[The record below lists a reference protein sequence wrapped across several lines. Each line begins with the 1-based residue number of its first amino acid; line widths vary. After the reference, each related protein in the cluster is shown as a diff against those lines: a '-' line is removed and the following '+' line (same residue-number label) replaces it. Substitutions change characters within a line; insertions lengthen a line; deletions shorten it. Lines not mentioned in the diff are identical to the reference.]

1 MITPELTRDDAKKN
15 SVEEKNRG
23 KRGREI
29 FGWWFTLLTVI
40 FSLGCLTAFGTAKL
54 FFSGK
59 FFTAFFTIAVIINA
73 ISFVWVI
80 LKFYQ
85 IVPQN
90 EEWVVQFFGRWSDIW
105 EAGPHFKFPFF
116 MSYAGKVF
124 MGDQMLII
132 KMNGQPENGFTH
144 SLVDFSDATAG
155 ITAEIGYR
163 IFSSHRAVFEVGDVL
178 QEITEIMDVII
189 RVYFSGKTLD
199 QAMRERSQIGLNQL
213 VEQDK
218 DNFGLFKT
226 WGVEIRSI
234 TIDFTLPEE
243 VIAKRNSILAAEK
256 ELEAAKIEKQEAL
269 VRAAERFQVSK
280 VDAKSTLV
288 SGQAKGE
295 GMAKTIKAI
304 ADEVQLPVKDVVEY
318 LRQLSFY
325 EAIKNN
331 KGVIISSPNGQVDE
345 PAAFGAKV
353 AAGSQ
358 LTNESLKGGEVSDI
372 QASGGE

>member
-1 MITPELTRDDAKKN
+1 MVNPELTRDNAKNN
-15 SVEEKNRG
+15 SAEEKYRVQS
-23 KRGREI
+23 KRRI
-29 FGWWFTLLTVI
+29 FGWWFAFLVGI
-40 FSLGCLTAFGTAKL
+40 FSLGCFIAFGIAEL

-59 FFTAFFTIAVIINA
+59 FFIAFFTMAVIIDVV
-73 ISFVWVI
+73 SFVLII
-80 LKFYQ
+80 LKSYQ
-85 IVPQN
+85 TVPQN
-90 EEWVVQFFGRWSDIW
+90 EEWVIQFFGEWSDTW
-105 EAGPHFKFPFF
+105 EAGLHFKFPFF
-116 MSYAGKVF
+116 MSYGGKVF
-124 MGDQMLII
+124 MGDQMLTI

-144 SLVDFSDATAG
+144 SLVDFFDATAG

-218 DNFGLFKT
+218 DNFGLFKI

-234 TIDFTLPEE
+234 TIDFTLPAE
-243 VIAKRNSILAAEK
+243 VITQRNSILTAEK
-256 ELEAAKIEKQEAL
+256 ELEAAKIEKQRAL
-269 VRAAERFQVSK
+269 VKAAERFQVSK
-280 VDAKSTLV
+280 VDAKSILV

-295 GMAKTIKAI
+295 SMAKTIKAI
-304 ADEVQLPVKDVVEY
+304 ADEAQLPVKDVVEY
-318 LRQLSFY
+318 LRQLSFF
-325 EAIKNN
+325 EAIRGN
-331 KGVIISSPNGQVDE
+331 KGVIISSPNGQADE

-358 LTNESLKGGEVSDI
+358 LANESLKGAEVSDI